1 MIIPRYPSRCLMI
14 ITFTVSSILLCSSF
28 SSFTISSFRKPP
40 TSVVAVE
47 QQTTST
53 RIYSKEGEDDD
64 TSNYDELDSNILSK
78 IQAQPDLKSNLLY
91 TYNITTHKPSLG
103 FTIEESLVEGINGEK
118 FIFISNIVEGGTAA
132 RIGLEVGDLIVGVS
146 GTFES
151 VEDVF
156 GQSLDRV

>member
-1 MIIPRYPSRCLMI
+1 MIIPRCPSHCLLI
-14 ITFTVSSILLCSSF
+14 VTLSIGCILLCSSF
-28 SSFTISSFRKPP
+28 SSFTISSFSKPP
-40 TSVVAVE
+40 TRVVAVE

-53 RIYSKEGEDDD
+53 RIYSKEDDESATND
-64 TSNYDELDSNILSK
+64 DKLDSNILSK
-78 IQAQPDLKSNLLY
+78 IQSQPNLKSNLLY

-103 FTIEESLVEGINGEK
+103 FTIEESLVEGSDGEK
-118 FIFISNIVEGGTAA
+118 FIFISKVTQDGIAA
-132 RIGLEVGDLIVGVS
+132 RNGLQVGDLIVGVS